1 MFTFLLHALF
11 LIQLLKK
18 NIQMQ
23 ICPPLVDK
31 NVVSISFANCE
42 FIGAGCAL
50 IRKEGCSDTQMWL
63 ERDL

>member
-1 MFTFLLHALF
+1 
-11 LIQLLKK
+11 
-18 NIQMQ
+18 MQ
-23 ICPPLVDK
+23 VCPHLVDK

-50 IRKEGCSDTQMWL
+50 IWKEGWSDTQMWL